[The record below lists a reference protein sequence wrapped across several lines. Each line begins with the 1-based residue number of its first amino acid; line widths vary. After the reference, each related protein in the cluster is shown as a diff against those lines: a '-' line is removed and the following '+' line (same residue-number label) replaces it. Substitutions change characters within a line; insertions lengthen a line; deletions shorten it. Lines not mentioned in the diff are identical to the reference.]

1 MDNVKPIDRLGKIP
15 YRLSHKPAYPHP
27 MGYPSLE
34 IVDRA
39 RKDFVVKRV
48 SVRFEK
54 DSDEKNITVLFRA
67 SRQDAQVE
75 QLMNRVREPFVD
87 TIAATDADGGT
98 VLLPFEYI
106 TSISSD
112 NKRLKVLADNGTYWL
127 KGSLQ
132 EMERL
137 LEPNMFLRISR
148 YEIVNLRKIS
158 RFDFTIS
165 GTLRI
170 EFGEGVETWASRRYI
185 PQIKNRLKGRV
196 DA

>member
-1 MDNVKPIDRLGKIP
+1 MDNARSIDRLGKIP

-54 DSDEKNITVLFRA
+54 DRDEKNITVLFRA

-98 VLLPFEYI
+98 VLLSFEGI

-170 EFGEGVETWASRRYI
+170 ECGEGVETWASRRYI

>member
-1 MDNVKPIDRLGKIP
+1 MDNARSIDRLGKIP

-54 DSDEKNITVLFRA
+54 DRDERNITVLFRA

-98 VLLPFEYI
+98 VLLPFEDI

-170 EFGEGVETWASRRYI
+170 EFGEGMETWASRRYI

>member
-27 MGYPSLE
+27 LGYPSLE

-54 DSDEKNITVLFRA
+54 DRDERNITVLFRA

-75 QLMNRVREPFVD
+75 QLMNRVHEPFVD
-87 TIAATDADGGT
+87 TIAVTDADGGT
-98 VLLPFEYI
+98 VLLSFEGI

-112 NKRLKVLADNGTYWL
+112 NKRLKVLADNGAYWL

-170 EFGEGVETWASRRYI
+170 EFGEGMETWASRRYI

>member
-54 DSDEKNITVLFRA
+54 DRDERNITVLFRA

-75 QLMNRVREPFVD
+75 QLMNRVHEPFVD
-87 TIAATDADGGT
+87 TIAVTDADGGT
-98 VLLPFEYI
+98 VLLSFEGI

-112 NKRLKVLADNGTYWL
+112 NKRLKVLADNGAYWL

-170 EFGEGVETWASRRYI
+170 EFGEGMETWASRRYI

>member
-1 MDNVKPIDRLGKIP
+1 MDNARSIDRLGKIP

-54 DSDEKNITVLFRA
+54 DRDEKNITVLFRA

-98 VLLPFEYI
+98 VLLPFEGI

-170 EFGEGVETWASRRYI
+170 EFGEGMETWASRRYI

>member
-1 MDNVKPIDRLGKIP
+1 MDNARSIDRLGKIP

-54 DSDEKNITVLFRA
+54 DRDEKNITVLFRA

-75 QLMNRVREPFVD
+75 QLMNRVHEPFVD

-98 VLLPFEYI
+98 VLLPFEGI

-170 EFGEGVETWASRRYI
+170 EFGEGMETWASRRYI

>member
-1 MDNVKPIDRLGKIP
+1 MDNVKPIDRLGEIP
-15 YRLSHKPAYPHP
+15 YRLSHKPTYSQSV
-27 MGYPSLE
+27 GYPSLE
-34 IVDRA
+34 IVDYA

-54 DSDEKNITVLFRA
+54 DRDERNITVLFRA
-67 SRQDAQVE
+67 SHQDAQVE
-75 QLMNRVREPFVD
+75 QLMNRVHEPFVD

-98 VLLPFEYI
+98 VLLPFEGI

-170 EFGEGVETWASRRYI
+170 EFGEGMETWASRRYI
-185 PQIKNRLKGRV
+185 PQIKNRLKGRI

>member
-54 DSDEKNITVLFRA
+54 DRDERNITVLFRA

-98 VLLPFEYI
+98 VLLPFEDI

-170 EFGEGVETWASRRYI
+170 EFGEGMETWASRRYI

>member
-1 MDNVKPIDRLGKIP
+1 MDNARSIDRLGKIP

-54 DSDEKNITVLFRA
+54 DRDEKNITVLFRA

-98 VLLPFEYI
+98 VLLPFEDI

-170 EFGEGVETWASRRYI
+170 EFGEGMETWASRRYI

>member
-1 MDNVKPIDRLGKIP
+1 
-15 YRLSHKPAYPHP
+15 

-54 DSDEKNITVLFRA
+54 DRDEKNITVLFRA

-98 VLLPFEYI
+98 VLLPFEGI

-170 EFGEGVETWASRRYI
+170 EFGEGMETWASRRYI

>member
-1 MDNVKPIDRLGKIP
+1 MDVTGSIDRLGEIP
-15 YRLSHKPAYPHP
+15 YRLSHKPAYPHR

-34 IVDRA
+34 VVDHA

-48 SVRFEK
+48 SVRFEEDRDK
-54 DSDEKNITVLFRA
+54 ENIDVLFRA
-67 SRQDAQVE
+67 SHPDAQVE

-87 TIAATDADGGT
+87 TITATDADGST
-98 VLLPFEYI
+98 VLLPLENI

-112 NKRLKVLADNGTYWL
+112 NKRLKVLADKGTYWL

-170 EFGEGVETWASRRYI
+170 EFGEGTQTWASRRYI
-185 PQIKNRLKGRV
+185 PQIKNRLKGRM

>member
-1 MDNVKPIDRLGKIP
+1 MDNVKPIDRLGEIP
-15 YRLSHKPAYPHP
+15 YRLSYKPTYSQSV
-27 MGYPSLE
+27 GYPSLE

-54 DSDEKNITVLFRA
+54 DRDERNITVLFRA

-75 QLMNRVREPFVD
+75 QLMNRVHEPFVD

-98 VLLPFEYI
+98 VLLPFEDI
-106 TSISSD
+106 ASISSD

-185 PQIKNRLKGRV
+185 PKIKNRLKGRV

>member
-1 MDNVKPIDRLGKIP
+1 MDNARSIDRLGKIP

-54 DSDEKNITVLFRA
+54 DRDEKNITVLFRA

-98 VLLPFEYI
+98 VLLPFEDI

-170 EFGEGVETWASRRYI
+170 EFGEGMETWASRRYI
-185 PQIKNRLKGRV
+185 PQIKNHLKGRV

>member
-1 MDNVKPIDRLGKIP
+1 MDNARPIDRLGKIP

-54 DSDEKNITVLFRA
+54 DRDEKNITVLFRA

-98 VLLPFEYI
+98 VLLPFEGI

-170 EFGEGVETWASRRYI
+170 EFGEGMETWASRRYI
-185 PQIKNRLKGRV
+185 PQIKNRLKGRI

>member
-1 MDNVKPIDRLGKIP
+1 MDNARSIDRLGKIP

-54 DSDEKNITVLFRA
+54 DRDEKNITVLFRA

-87 TIAATDADGGT
+87 TIAATDSDGGT
-98 VLLPFEYI
+98 VLLPFEDI

-170 EFGEGVETWASRRYI
+170 EFGEGMETWASRRYI

>member
-1 MDNVKPIDRLGKIP
+1 MDNARSIDRLGKIP

-54 DSDEKNITVLFRA
+54 DRDERNITVLFRA

-98 VLLPFEYI
+98 VLLPFEDI

-112 NKRLKVLADNGTYWL
+112 NKRLKVLANNGTYWL

-170 EFGEGVETWASRRYI
+170 EFGDGMETWASRRYI